1 MNVLLLNALTQVAP
15 ASYIK
20 SENDKE
26 QIMRAFCDNV
36 LLAKRN
42 RQKEEPVGA
51 LLLLLSIKD
60 RLLRVHTAGNKAL
73 ITDIQGSKV
82 ISKIKGYLRQGI
94 MEKLLSLV
102 YRKSIGLS
110 RATSIL
116 KRGRTG
122 FAGGTCRSYLQC
134 LSFSLFSYSA

>member
-1 MNVLLLNALTQVAP
+1 MPSTLLTPLNVGIELIRKNNILNYATSLLPSLSKSRARTFQANYDKAARLLKGREDLNVLLLNALTQVAP

-60 RLLRVHTAGNKAL
+60 RLLES
-73 ITDIQGSKV
+73 IQLA
-82 ISKIKGYLRQGI
+82 IKL
-94 MEKLLSLV
+94 
-102 YRKSIGLS
+102 
-110 RATSIL
+110 
-116 KRGRTG
+116 
-122 FAGGTCRSYLQC
+122 
-134 LSFSLFSYSA
+134 